1 MPKIKLSILILIL
14 FIFITSHSAALA
26 EVSTKSAT
34 PTATSSSDKKAAE
47 LKEQLK
53 TYVAR
58 REIIKKRGVMGTILE
73 VNNHQMTLTDIK
85 GNKRFIDVDELTKFS
100 DLTGKQAGLSDFK
113 SQDRISVIGLY
124 NTESRRLLA
133 RFIKVEGNAE
143 RLFGEVTDI
152 DSKNAS
158 IEILNE
164 DSRDTKV
171 IDIETI
177 TKTQSY
183 AQKEGL
189 VKSGFSKILIGEK
202 ISIFGFS
209 KETNK
214 LTAGRIL
221 LLPELSPNIKPSPT
235 PSLTPTPTKKITP
248 TPTMKKTTTPKL
260 TTAPLP

>member
-1 MPKIKLSILILIL
+1 MAKIKLSILVLIL
-14 FIFITSHSAALA
+14 FILFIASQSTALA
-26 EVSTKSAT
+26 LVSTNSAT

-58 REIIKKRGVMGTILE
+58 REIIKKRGVLGTILE
-73 VNNHQMTLTDIK
+73 VNNHQIILTDVK

-100 DLTGKQAGLSDFK
+100 DLTGKQTGLSDFK

-133 RFIKVEGNAE
+133 RFIKVEGGVE
-143 RLFGEVTDI
+143 RLFGEVSDI

-164 DSRDTKV
+164 DSKETKV

-177 TKTQSY
+177 TKTQSHT
-183 AQKEGL
+183 QKEGL

-202 ISIFGFS
+202 ILIFGFP

-221 LLPELSPNIKPSPT
+221 LLPELSPNIKLSPAPSP
-235 PSLTPTPTKKITP
+235 TPTPTKKITP
-248 TPTMKKTTTPKL
+248 TPTAKKTL
-260 TTAPLP
+260 